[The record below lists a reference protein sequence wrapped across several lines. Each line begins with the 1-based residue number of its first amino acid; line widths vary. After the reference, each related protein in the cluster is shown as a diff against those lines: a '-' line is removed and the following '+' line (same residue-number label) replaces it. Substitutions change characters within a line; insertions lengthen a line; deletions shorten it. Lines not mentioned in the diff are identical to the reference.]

1 MELGLKDKV
10 VLITGG
16 SGGIGRPLARAF
28 ADEGAKVALTY
39 LSRVENAKAV
49 AAEIADG
56 GGLALPVHLDLTDP
70 ASVRRAVAEVT
81 EEWGGIDVLVVN
93 ASASGGPSPHAP
105 AFDEIPAE
113 QWLPPLRAEVEGAF
127 HTVQATL
134 PAMKPRGGGR
144 IVFMSAAIVQR
155 GLKGAEGY
163 AASKSALHGLSRTLG
178 TELFEHGILSNVVAP
193 GPVVTEGLLE
203 KLPEE
208 VRGRVAGLDPEGA
221 RAALNKAMPF
231 LHFSTVE
238 DVVNATLF
246 LASPANGN
254 ITGNVLYVDGG
265 H

>member
-10 VLITGG
+10 VLLTGG

-49 AAEIADG
+49 AAEIADAG
-56 GGLALPVHLDLTDP
+56 GQALPVHLDMTDP

-113 QWLPPLRAEVEGAF
+113 RWLPPLRAEVEGAF

-134 PAMKPRGGGR
+134 PVMKPRGGGR

-208 VRGRVAGLDPEGA
+208 VRGRVAGLDSEGA

-246 LASPANGN
+246 LASSANGN

>member
-10 VLITGG
+10 VLLTGG

-49 AAEIADG
+49 AAEIADAG
-56 GGLALPVHLDLTDP
+56 GQALPVHLDMTDP

-93 ASASGGPSPHAP
+93 ASASGGPSPYAP

-113 QWLPPLRAEVEGAF
+113 RWLPPLRAEVEGAF

-134 PAMKPRGGGR
+134 PVMKPRGGGR

-208 VRGRVAGLDPEGA
+208 VRGRVAGLDSEGA

-246 LASPANGN
+246 LASSANGN

>member
-10 VLITGG
+10 VLVTGG
-16 SGGIGRPLARAF
+16 SGGIGRPLARAY
-28 ADEGAKVALTY
+28 AAEGAKVALTY
-39 LSRVENAKAV
+39 LNRVESAKAV
-49 AAEIADG
+49 AAEIEAAG
-56 GGLALPVHLDLTDP
+56 GQALPVRLDLTDRQ
-70 ASVRRAVAEVT
+70 SIERAVAEVSAQ
-81 EEWGGIDVLVVN
+81 WGGIDVLVVN

-105 AFDEIPAE
+105 AFEEVPADE
-113 QWLPPLRAEVEGAF
+113 WLPPLRAEVEGAF
-127 HTVQATL
+127 HTVQAAL

-144 IVFMSAAIVQR
+144 IVFMSAAIVKR

-163 AASKSALHGLSRTLG
+163 AASKTALHGLSRTLG

-208 VRGRVAGLDPEGA
+208 LRGRVAGLAPEQA
-221 RAALNKAMPF
+221 REALNQAMPF
-231 LHFSTVE
+231 LHFSTVD

-246 LASPANGN
+246 LGSPANGN

-265 H
+265 Q

>member
-16 SGGIGRPLARAF
+16 SGGLGRPLARAF
-28 ADEGAKVALTY
+28 ADEGARVALTY
-39 LSRVENAKAV
+39 LSRVENARAV
-49 AAEIADG
+49 AAEIAAAG
-56 GGLALPVHLDLTDP
+56 GQALPVRLDLTD
-70 ASVRRAVAEVT
+70 ADSVRAAVAEVRDT
-81 EEWGGIDVLVVN
+81 WGGVDALVVN

-105 AFDEIPAE
+105 AFEEIPAE
-113 QWLPPLRAEVEGAF
+113 RWLPPLRAEVEGAF
-127 HTVQATL
+127 HTVQAAL

-178 TELFEHGILSNVVAP
+178 TELFEHGILSNCVAP

-208 VRGRVAGLDPEGA
+208 VRARVAGLDAEGA

-231 LHFSTVE
+231 LHFSTVA
-238 DVVNATLF
+238 DVVNTTLF

-254 ITGNVLYVDGG
+254 ITGNVVYVDGG